1 MGTLPPSPAQLS
13 LILIPVL
20 VDLPH
25 LLREAKP
32 HCNNIFLNMSRDY
45 SEVFESR
52 YAAFIIWSIFILAFI
67 IVPFM
72 YVPLKFLIGRICRRC
87 LCLASIRGLQQDS
100 DEVGSDRRPVYSV
113 WDVEYVHLSHSK
125 KSLISEIRA
134 REIYKRLAPF
144 SLELKA
150 DNMISRQSSEDVHH
164 KDEYGGQEEYNAS
177 QETPD
182 EANHF
187 TLDVTHGEGSSS
199 TDDTETSTEASKS
212 EAEANYTHVCLPLP
226 GYNKNGL
233 RKPKKKKSSS
243 STPDN
248 NSRIGLVLFRRQKKD
263 SSKQTKEL
271 SGEDDDAKVIE
282 QDATQQKDDRREVPI
297 FCAVCLGEYETS
309 ERVCWSSNTEC
320 THVFHHDCMLQWLK
334 SLGKRACKQQRF
346 SENPSVQ
353 QVMNFTMECPCCR
366 QSFIDKSVDVDVDV
380 GVGDDENV

>member
-1 MGTLPPSPAQLS
+1 
-13 LILIPVL
+13 
-20 VDLPH
+20 
-25 LLREAKP
+25 
-32 HCNNIFLNMSRDY
+32 MSRDY
-45 SEVFESR
+45 SGVFESR

-67 IVPFM
+67 IVPIM

-87 LCLASIRGLQQDS
+87 ICLASICGLQQDS

-248 NSRIGLVLFRRQKKD
+248 NSRI
-263 SSKQTKEL
+263 
-271 SGEDDDAKVIE
+271 
-282 QDATQQKDDRREVPI
+282 
-297 FCAVCLGEYETS
+297 
-309 ERVCWSSNTEC
+309 
-320 THVFHHDCMLQWLK
+320 
-334 SLGKRACKQQRF
+334 
-346 SENPSVQ
+346 
-353 QVMNFTMECPCCR
+353 
-366 QSFIDKSVDVDVDV
+366 
-380 GVGDDENV
+380 